1 VLKAAVSVALF
12 WLLAF
17 SLGCGSTSGA
27 GGGQSST
34 SSPSSAPKTQNL
46 LIADT
51 VNNRVLIFSSP
62 FGDGESASTVLGQAD
77 FTSAV
82 QATTATGLYS
92 PVGAITDAQRN
103 IWVSDGGGSRVLEYK
118 QPIAD
123 GMAASLVIGQ
133 STLTANVQS
142 TASTGLSFPHGIVFD
157 KGGDLWV
164 ADSSNN
170 RVLEFV
176 PPFSNGMS
184 ANVVLGQAGFGTN
197 LCAHSSS
204 NLCYPTDLVFD
215 GSGNLW
221 VVDCNNNRVLEY
233 LPPFKT
239 GQAATL
245 VIGQVDF
252 NSNSLA
258 SGATG
263 LNYPWGIATDTAGN
277 VWVSDGLNWR
287 VLRFSPPF
295 SSGQAANLI
304 LGFPDFTTTTNNN
317 SQSSL
322 SNPRGIAFDDNGSVY
337 VASDGSSRVMMF
349 VPPFTSGMVA
359 TIVIGQPSFTAVGA
373 STTASG
379 LADPVGVHLIQ

>member
-1 VLKAAVSVALF
+1 MWLNIWCGRRSVL
-12 WLLAF
+12 
-17 SLGCGSTSGA
+17 
-27 GGGQSST
+27 T

-133 STLTANVQS
+133 STLAANVQS

-184 ANVVLGQAGFGTN
+184 ATVVLGQAGFGTN

-204 NLCYPTDLVFD
+204 KLCYPTDLVFD

-349 VPPFTSGMVA
+349 APPFTSGMVA